1 MRTNKMLCNLKRTK
15 EMNKKDKES
24 IQALAHEGKRLT
36 KIMEEDFP
44 EYEYWEIYE
53 AVYDNGG
60 KSALGVKRTI
70 ANRLATLV
78 DTGRKKEREVI
89 IEEVE
94 DLVWHLYDSLK
105 SSQQKLQAIRKALD
119 K

>member
-1 MRTNKMLCNLKRTK
+1 
-15 EMNKKDKES
+15 MNSKDKTS
-24 IQALAHEGKRLT
+24 IQALAKEGKQIS
-36 KIMEEDFP
+36 KIMEQDFP

-53 AVYDNGG
+53 AVYDGGG

-70 ANRLATLV
+70 ANRLIALA
-78 DTGRKKEREVI
+78 DTRKKDERAEI

-94 DLVWHLYDSLK
+94 ELVWHLYDSLK
-105 SSQQKLQAIRKALD
+105 ASQKKLDAIRKALD

>member
-1 MRTNKMLCNLKRTK
+1 
-15 EMNKKDKES
+15 MNKKDKTI
-24 IQALAHEGKRLT
+24 IQELAKEGKQLS
-36 KIMEEDFP
+36 KIMESNFP

-53 AVYDNGG
+53 AVHDGGG

-70 ANRLATLV
+70 ANRLITL
-78 DTGRKKEREVI
+78 TNTRKKDERAEI

-94 DLVWHLYDSLK
+94 ELVWHLYDSLK
-105 SSQQKLQAIRKALD
+105 SSQQKIEAIRKALN

>member
-1 MRTNKMLCNLKRTK
+1 MI
-15 EMNKKDKES
+15 KKDKTA
-24 IQALAHEGKRLT
+24 IQALAKEGKQLS
-36 KIMEEDFP
+36 KIMEQDFP

-53 AVYDNGG
+53 AVYDSGG

-70 ANRLATLV
+70 ANRLNALANT
-78 DTGRKKEREVI
+78 RKKDERTEI

-94 DLVWHLYDSLK
+94 ELVWHLYGSLK
-105 SSQQKLQAIRKALD
+105 NSQQKLQVIRKALE

>member
-1 MRTNKMLCNLKRTK
+1 
-15 EMNKKDKES
+15 MNTKDKTS
-24 IQALAHEGKRLT
+24 IQALAKEGKQIS
-36 KIMEEDFP
+36 KIMEQDFP

-53 AVYDNGG
+53 AVYDGGG

-70 ANRLATLV
+70 ANRLNTLS
-78 DTGRKKEREVI
+78 DTRKKEERSEI

-94 DLVWHLYDSLK
+94 ELVWHLYDSLK
-105 SSQQKLQAIRKALD
+105 ASQRKLDAIRKTLD

>member
-1 MRTNKMLCNLKRTK
+1 
-15 EMNKKDKES
+15 MNSKDKTS
-24 IQALAHEGKRLT
+24 IQALAKEGKQIS
-36 KIMEEDFP
+36 KIMEQDFP

-53 AVYDNGG
+53 AVHDGGG

-70 ANRLATLV
+70 ANRLITLS
-78 DTGRKKEREVI
+78 DTRKKEERAEI

-94 DLVWHLYDSLK
+94 ELVWHLYDSLK
-105 SSQQKLQAIRKALD
+105 ASQKKLDAIRKTLD

>member
-1 MRTNKMLCNLKRTK
+1 MINKDRTK
-15 EMNKKDKES
+15 
-24 IQALAHEGKRLT
+24 IQILAKEGKPIS
-36 KIMEEDFP
+36 KIMESDFP

-53 AVYDNGG
+53 AVHDGGG

-70 ANRLATLV
+70 ANRLNTLSE
-78 DTGRKKEREVI
+78 TRKKNERTEI

-94 DLVWHLYDSLK
+94 ELVWHLYDGLK
-105 SSQQKLQAIRKALD
+105 SSQKKLSAIRKALD